1 MARGVGVLELSVVR
15 VREVLPAL
23 GPPGPEHQCESAR
36 TGLRCAA
43 LSAFAFLA
51 AKVPPRLARV
61 PIILI
66 PIGVTLVLL
75 YAGPRE
81 DSVPVGGHQVP
92 FSPGPER
99 QVGLGI

>member
-15 VREVLPAL
+15 VRERFCRHWDPQGQSISANLQGQAL
-23 GPPGPEHQCESAR
+23 R
-36 TGLRCAA
+36 
-43 LSAFAFLA
+43 AFAFLA

-75 YAGPRE
+75 GAGPWE
-81 DSVPVGGHQVP
+81 DSVPVG
-92 FSPGPER
+92 
-99 QVGLGI
+99 